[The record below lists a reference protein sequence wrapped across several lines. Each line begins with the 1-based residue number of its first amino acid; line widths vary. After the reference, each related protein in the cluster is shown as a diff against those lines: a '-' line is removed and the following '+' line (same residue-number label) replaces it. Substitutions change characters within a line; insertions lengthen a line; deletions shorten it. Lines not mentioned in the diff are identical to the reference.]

1 MSSNFDE
8 SGKNGPENLPAIVK
22 SAILA
27 KKLHR
32 GAPLPTHLNIQQT
45 LTNFLPNSSFFL
57 RTALFTKSF
66 VHFDIFHQICHHLSR
81 GSFATFVNLCKHF
94 GKFLPNLP
102 FPQIHHTC
110 IRQNFPL

>member
-1 MSSNFDE
+1 MESGNFDE
-8 SGKNGPENLPAIVK
+8 SGKNGPENLRAIVK

-27 KKLHR
+27 KELHR

-45 LTNFLPNSSFFL
+45 VTNFLPNSSFL
-57 RTALFTKSF
+57 SEPLYLFILTF
-66 VHFDIFHQICHHLSR
+66 FHQICHHLSK
-81 GSFATFVNLCKHF
+81 GSFATFVNLCKHI

>member
-1 MSSNFDE
+1 MSGNFDE

-45 LTNFLPNSSFFL
+45 LTNFLPNSSFLSELLYLPNHLYILTF
-57 RTALFTKSF
+57 FTK
-66 VHFDIFHQICHHLSR
+66 
-81 GSFATFVNLCKHF
+81 FAITCQ
-94 GKFLPNLP
+94 GAPLPL
-102 FPQIHHTC
+102 
-110 IRQNFPL
+110 L